1 MLGRSACWPTLQ
13 RMKMHMCERGASV
26 AKYTS
31 LGAVGTSIQPID
43 VRCISRST
51 SSLPASL
58 VVNESAA
65 STAVPDDPGED
76 VALSAPR
83 EGTSSAPI
91 PRRKL
96 RQAESKAHSNT
107 PRGSRTESRG
117 EGRLWR
123 ERLASTKALLGVGT
137 EAACKEVHGR
147 ERVGPTLPIM
157 MQPCLSLPVACC
169 KEWCAR

>member
-1 MLGRSACWPTLQ
+1 MRGEALFGCAHSAAGPIGVLADAVQ
-13 RMKMHMCERGASV
+13 RMKMNMCERGASV
-26 AKYTS
+26 AKCTS

-58 VVNESAA
+58 VVNERAA
-65 STAVPDDPGED
+65 STVVPDDTGED

-137 EAACKEVHGR
+137 EAACKEVR
-147 ERVGPTLPIM
+147 R
-157 MQPCLSLPVACC
+157 
-169 KEWCAR
+169 R